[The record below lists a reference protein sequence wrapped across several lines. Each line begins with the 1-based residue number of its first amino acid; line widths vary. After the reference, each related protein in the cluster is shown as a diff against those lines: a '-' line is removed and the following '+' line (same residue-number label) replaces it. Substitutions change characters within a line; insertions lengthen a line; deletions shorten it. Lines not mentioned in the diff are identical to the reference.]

1 MEYLQITD
9 FTKLYDYYNKM
20 KAPFYFDVDYT
31 LWLESFNRDTDYDN
45 QPMFKELFTYA
56 AICDGCIVGFIQF
69 GRSNYVYDKRGEKDY
84 TKHCGV
90 IRNLYFDKNHDCGDG
105 LVEIAEQY
113 FTQNNLEQKSAF
125 FHALGMTC
133 NAGHGKLFTI
143 FSHVEATLLRFG
155 YYKEHENVYYK
166 RLLTEKDKPN
176 DAVSITFGNINV
188 KGLQEF
194 KIFKDKNE
202 VGAGAIVY
210 LPQGKICY
218 LKWIYIYENAQ
229 GTGIA
234 PAALNNI
241 FAALY
246 NKGITRIDTDT
257 ADNNLNAQKLYIKSG
272 FIDMGRTRSYL
283 K

>member
-9 FTKLYDYYNKM
+9 FAKLYDYYNKI
-20 KAPFYFDVDYT
+20 KAPYFFDVDYT

-45 QPMFKELFTYA
+45 QPMFKELFSYA

-90 IRNLYFDKNHDCGDG
+90 IRNLYFDKKHDCGDG

-155 YYKEHENVYYK
+155 YYKEH
-166 RLLTEKDKPN
+166 
-176 DAVSITFGNINV
+176 
-188 KGLQEF
+188 
-194 KIFKDKNE
+194 
-202 VGAGAIVY
+202 
-210 LPQGKICY
+210 
-218 LKWIYIYENAQ
+218 
-229 GTGIA
+229 
-234 PAALNNI
+234 
-241 FAALY
+241 
-246 NKGITRIDTDT
+246 
-257 ADNNLNAQKLYIKSG
+257 
-272 FIDMGRTRSYL
+272 
-283 K
+283 